1 MEVRMLDRGPSSI
14 IGPVLSA
21 LLALV
26 PVGALAIE
34 PVAPL
39 APDAPALSPPESDYA
54 APILAGISNQGRTR
68 QQPYVTAGDR
78 TYLIGT
84 QDGNFPDMGRHIPG
98 EMGGLWLPPIKLI
111 DGFEARIAE
120 VGTDREISLSESAE
134 MITYPYGNLFRYGR
148 MLDELD
154 VDRFQ
159 FSPDHQQ
166 GLLVEYRFRNSSD
179 RARRLRI
186 VWAVKTDLRPG
197 WYADHLGI
205 SDGQD
210 VVDWHSQDGV
220 FIARDVD
227 HNWYCV
233 WGAVPSADARRVE
246 HPHPISTTGR
256 GVTAASSH
264 TITVAAHA
272 TSTLT
277 FVVSGSTTSEADA
290 VAVYD
295 YVAKHQAALFA
306 EKVAHYRSIINRAR
320 IRIPDPR
327 LQEVYD
333 WSRINMEWLVRDV
346 PGIGRGLSAGFME
359 YPWWFGTETY
369 SLQALT
375 ASGDF
380 ELAKQTLRLLRDQSN
395 KANGNGRIAHEI
407 TTDGQVANRGNTQ
420 ETAQFVLTVGKVF
433 DWTGDLNFARE
444 MYPAMKMG
452 INWLL
457 GDMDKNKDL
466 FPEGYGI
473 MEVYGLNA
481 ELIDVAAYTQQ
492 ALEATARIAAVLNDA
507 DAADRYKRL
516 AAELKAR
523 INERFWIEEEGTYAD
538 FYGTRQQAISAAEG
552 AIKQIGLKEESKL
565 TGREQELIGYYEQ
578 LKAKFSAM
586 PDTSRGWLT
595 NKNWVIATPMETGIA
610 PPARAVRLL
619 DKIRHENSGEYGPF
633 LSAVERR
640 SMMTISTGVQ
650 AVAEGKYG
658 RTDEAMRYVN
668 KIAQTFNRVSPGSI
682 SETMPDHGCFAI
694 AWTSYGIVLPLIEHV
709 FGIQPD
715 ALSKTIVFD
724 PHLPTGWDDISIEDL
739 PVGTNLVSF
748 SRSKT
753 DLGIQYD
760 IEAKENGWHFVLLG
774 KELPGARYFLNDR
787 PVAFTS
793 SGIRMG
799 GRKNR
804 VLVISA
810 QIDRNESA
818 KAVVH

>member
-1 MEVRMLDRGPSSI
+1 MLDRGPSSMM
-14 IGPVLSA
+14 GPVLGA
-21 LLALV
+21 LLALA
-26 PVGALAIE
+26 PAAALAGE
-34 PVAPL
+34 SGGAPL

-148 MLDELD
+148 VLDELD

-246 HPHPISTTGR
+246 RPHPISSSGR

-264 TITVAAHA
+264 TITVGAHA

-277 FVVSGSTTSEADA
+277 FVVSGSTTSQADA
-290 VAVYD
+290 VAVYN

-395 KANGNGRIAHEI
+395 KVNGNGRIAHEI

-433 DWTGDLNFARE
+433 EWTGDLDFARE
-444 MYPAMKMG
+444 MYPAMKSG
-452 INWLL
+452 IDWLL
-457 GDMDKNKDL
+457 GDMDQNKDL

-481 ELIDVAAYTQQ
+481 ELIDVAVYTQQ
-492 ALEATARIAAVLNDA
+492 ALEAAARIAEVLNDT
-507 DAADRYKRL
+507 DAQARYGKL
-516 AAELKAR
+516 ASELKER
-523 INERFWIEEEGTYAD
+523 INQRFWIEDEGSYGD
-538 FYGTRQQAISAAEG
+538 FYGTREQALSAAEG
-552 AIKQIGLKEESKL
+552 AIHQIGLRRRAGKL
-565 TGREQELIGYYEQ
+565 TPGDDDLVAHYEK
-578 LKAKFSAM
+578 LKAEFSAL
-586 PDTSRGWLT
+586 PAGNRAWIT

-610 PPARAVRLL
+610 PRERAIGLL
-619 DKIRHENSGEYGPF
+619 DKIRRENTGEFGPY

-650 AVAEGKYG
+650 AVAEAQYG
-658 RTDEAMRYVN
+658 RTDEAMWYVER
-668 KIAQTFNRVSPGSI
+668 IVQTFNRVTPGSM
-682 SETMPDHGCFAI
+682 SEMMPDRGCFTI

-709 FGIQPD
+709 FGIHSD
-715 ALSKTIVFD
+715 ARNKTIVFE
-724 PHLPTGWDDISIEDL
+724 PHLPAGWDNISIEEL
-739 PVGTNLVSF
+739 PVGTNVVSF
-748 SRSKT
+748 SRT
-753 DLGIQYD
+753 RTAEGVTYD
-760 IEAKENGWHFVLLG
+760 VEAKESGWTVVL
-774 KELPGARYFLNDR
+774 KEQAWPDARYVLNGR
-787 PVAFTS
+787 PTNPAA
-793 SGIRMG
+793 SGIRME

-804 VLVISA
+804 LVITSA
-810 QIDRNESA
+810 
-818 KAVVH
+818 H